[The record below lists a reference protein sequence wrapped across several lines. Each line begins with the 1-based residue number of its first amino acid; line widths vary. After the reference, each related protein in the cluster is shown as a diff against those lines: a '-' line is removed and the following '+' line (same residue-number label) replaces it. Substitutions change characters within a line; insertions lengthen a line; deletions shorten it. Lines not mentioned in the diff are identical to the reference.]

1 MEVWLTGPH
10 PGRLRVPRDQRS
22 PAPQGEKRRAR
33 RVWCGE
39 WGCGAG
45 AGGTEAFSA
54 GRSLCCSRTR
64 GRVKSFNPDSLSRN
78 CPVVRGGRAPAG
90 PCLEAR
96 VAVLGCRGG
105 QARGLQPVAPRP
117 CPASHSPWTSR
128 EAGPAR
134 GWAVRQNGAA
144 WPPEVGTSRTPH
156 TRGLRPRAAGS
167 FVRGHIAGEWQSSD
181 RTWQGQISGGQGG
194 RGQARP
200 GGRRPR
206 GMAGDERVTLAGDAG
221 GTVRGPCSSGS
232 SSRGPAPAL
241 GVRSEAKVGR
251 GAGNRRG
258 RRGSRCVFR
267 SFRKVARVP
276 SARPAVRQ
284 EREPERAGR
293 CPGSETAWA
302 S

>member
-1 MEVWLTGPH
+1 MEGGPQRVRAQKHAWL
-10 PGRLRVPRDQRS
+10 S
-22 PAPQGEKRRAR
+22 
-33 RVWCGE
+33 W
-39 WGCGAG
+39 GAG
-45 AGGTEAFSA
+45 AARLA
-54 GRSLCCSRTR
+54 GCSPWRR
-64 GRVKSFNPDSLSRN
+64 GRAQPATPHGLPVKP
-78 CPVVRGGRAPAG
+78 
-90 PCLEAR
+90 
-96 VAVLGCRGG
+96 
-105 QARGLQPVAPRP
+105 
-117 CPASHSPWTSR
+117 
-128 EAGPAR
+128 GPAR

-167 FVRGHIAGEWQSSD
+167 FVRGHTAGEWRSSD

-194 RGQARP
+194 RGRARP

-206 GMAGDERVTLAGDAG
+206 GMAEDERVTLAGDAG

-241 GVRSEAKVGR
+241 GLRSEAKVGR

-258 RRGSRCVFR
+258 RRGSRCVFH

-276 SARPAVRQ
+276 MARPAVRQ